1 MLGSI
6 ISGIAG
12 AASNAYSANLAYK
25 GQQEANQINR
35 EIANQNIAFQ
45 QRENEITRMREDN
58 AVQRAALDMQ
68 AAGLSKTLAAGNPAS
83 AAALTAPVNTYQHQS
98 PMAKAAEKLNVVSA
112 FLNAASL
119 QGDITKKKAEADLIE
134 SQTAG
139 QNLNN
144 SVFMKRFATDEALK
158 IANTEQTRAQIDLIK
173 ADTKLSEIEGD
184 YKAHEIQIRIDNMI
198 ADLKN
203 KGLTANQII
212 ATTRKTLTEN
222 FKMSKESE
230 LLVQDIIYKKLEIQ
244 GLKHNID
251 YAVEHGLP
259 VGQVGGSILGVSPS
273 AVESVLNWMSPFR
286 SRPGDFEFYYNKHGN
301 TVAYMKDKE
310 QEAKLWDSINNS

>member
-1 MLGSI
+1 MIGQI

-58 AVQRAALDMQ
+58 AVQRSAADMQ

-83 AAALTAPVNTYQHQS
+83 AAALTAPVNNYQHQS

-112 FLNAASL
+112 FLNAANI
-119 QGDITKKKAEADLIE
+119 QGDINKKQAESDYIK
-134 SQTAG
+134 SQEEG
-139 QNLNN
+139 QNLAN
-144 SVFMKRFATDEALK
+144 SVFMQKFATDEAVK
-158 IANTEQTRAQIDLIK
+158 IANTEQTKAQFDLIK
-173 ADTKLSEIEGD
+173 ANTRLSEIEGD
-184 YKAHEIQIRIDNMI
+184 YKAEEIQLKIDNMI

-212 ATTRKTLTEN
+212 ATTRKILTEN
-222 FKMSKESE
+222 FKMSKETE
-230 LLVQDIIYKKLEIQ
+230 LVVQDIIYKKVEIQ
-244 GLKHNID
+244 GLQHNIN
-251 YAVEHGLP
+251 YAVKHGLP
-259 VGQVGGSILGVSPS
+259 LGQTGGSILGVSPS
-273 AVESVLNWMSPFR
+273 AIESVFNGIFGFNP
-286 SRPGDFEFYYNKHGN
+286 DEFKFYTNKHGN
-301 TVAYMKDKE
+301 TVAYNPE
-310 QEAKLWDSINNS
+310 REAELWEMINNS

>member
-6 ISGIAG
+6 IAGIAG

-35 EIANQNIAFQ
+35 DIANQNIAFQ
-45 QRENEITRMREDN
+45 QRENDITRMREDN
-58 AVQRAALDMQ
+58 AVQRAALDLQ

-98 PMAKAAEKLNVVSA
+98 PMAKAVEKLNVVSA

-230 LLVQDIIYKKLEIQ
+230 LLVQDIIYKKVEIQ
-244 GLKHNID
+244 GLQHNIN
-251 YAVEHGLP
+251 YAVKHGLP
-259 VGQVGGSILGVSPS
+259 VGQTGGSILGVSPS
-273 AVESVLNWMSPFR
+273 AVESVVNWMSPFR
-286 SRPGDFEFYYNKHGN
+286 SRPDDFKFYYNKHGN
-301 TVAYMKDKE
+301 SVAYMKDRG
-310 QEAKLWDSINNS
+310 QEAELWDMINNS